1 MKPLKA
7 TREQLRRH
15 NQQMLLRTI
24 YYGLADNRAALA
36 QETGLAK
43 PTVSDLIAE
52 LIDEGLLIESGRGE
66 STEGGGKRPTLIK
79 FVPEARQ
86 IIGISMEANQGFGV
100 LSNLNGQVLAQHTA
114 DFNTVQGENAVALLK
129 EVINGLLAQLDAP
142 LLCIGVGVS
151 GLVDSETGIVRQS
164 DHFGW
169 ADLPLQAILTRE
181 YGVPVYVGNTT
192 ELTAIAQFAFGIER
206 DDEARN
212 LVTVRVSRSVE
223 VGVAWGDAAYHH
235 GGSIDSLS
243 LRDGDTRRPIETLLS
258 WEAVQQRV
266 LDLRAAFPDSLLPLH
281 DVSYLHVR
289 YAAANGDSAAAQLID
304 ELTEL
309 LAQVMAWIIALL
321 RPNHISL
328 AGSIVN
334 LGRPFLDGVAARTE
348 AYLSPKLVG
357 AVTFSLAYSANLSA
371 IGAVAHALQMEL
383 DVI

>member
-79 FVPEARQ
+79 FVPDARQ

-114 DFNTVQGENAVALLK
+114 DFDSAHGESAVLLLK
-129 EVINGLLAQLDAP
+129 DVINGLLAQLDAP

-151 GLVDSETGIVRQS
+151 GLVDTDSGIVRQS

-169 ADLPLQAILTRE
+169 NDLPLQTILRRE

-212 LVTVRVSRSVE
+212 LVTVRVSRGVE

-243 LRDGDTRRPIETLLS
+243 LRDGNSIRPIETLLS
-258 WEAVQQRV
+258 WEAVQQRAEG
-266 LDLRAAFPDSLLPLH
+266 LRAAFPDSRLPAR
-281 DVSYLHVR
+281 DISYLHIR
-289 YAAANGDSAAAQLID
+289 YAAANGDRAAAQLIG
-304 ELTEL
+304 ELTDL
-309 LAQVMAWIIALL
+309 LAQVMAWVIALL
-321 RPNHISL
+321 HPNHISL

-334 LGRPFLDGVAARTE
+334 LGRPFLDAVAERTE
-348 AYLSPKLVG
+348 AYLSPRLVS

-371 IGAVAHALQMEL
+371 IGAVAHAIQMEL